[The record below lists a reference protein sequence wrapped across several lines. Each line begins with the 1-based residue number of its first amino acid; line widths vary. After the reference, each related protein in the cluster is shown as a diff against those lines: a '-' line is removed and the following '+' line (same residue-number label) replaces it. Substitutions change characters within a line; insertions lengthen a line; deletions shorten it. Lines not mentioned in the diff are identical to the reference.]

1 MNWTV
6 RLLSDL
12 CKSDANILVEV
23 IRPDPIEDE
32 DDGNDNDGDPNDNV
46 DDLDCPPPLT
56 RPSKGDIQEN
66 LDKLQD
72 LSLLSSFGDEI
83 RTLTLKIETF
93 LNKEQTE
100 SLRQSHLPGCFQLH
114 VFFISNPIFW
124 LTLSC

>member
-1 MNWTV
+1 M

-12 CKSDANILVEV
+12 CKSGANILAEV
-23 IRPDPIEDE
+23 IGPDPIEGE
-32 DDGNDNDGDPNDNV
+32 DDGNDNDGNPNDNV
-46 DDLDCPPPLT
+46 DDLNCPPTVT

-72 LSLLSSFGDEI
+72 LPLLSSYGDEI
-83 RTLTLKIETF
+83 RTLILKIETF

-100 SLRQSHLPGCFQLH
+100 CLRQSYVPGCFQLH

-124 LTLSC
+124 LTLSY

>member
-1 MNWTV
+1 M

-12 CKSDANILVEV
+12 CKSDANILTEV

-72 LSLLSSFGDEI
+72 LSLLSSYGDEI
-83 RTLTLKIETF
+83 RTLILKIETF

-100 SLRQSHLPGCFQLH
+100 CLRQSYVPGCFQLH

-124 LTLSC
+124 LTLSY

>member
-12 CKSDANILVEV
+12 CKSDANILTEV

-32 DDGNDNDGDPNDNV
+32 DDDNDNDGDPNDNV

-72 LSLLSSFGDEI
+72 LSLLSSYGDEI

-100 SLRQSHLPGCFQLH
+100 SLRQIYLPGCFQLH
-114 VFFISNPIFW
+114 VFFHKQSDFLVNP
-124 LTLSC
+124 